1 MTGGIEEQMQLLRSR
16 AAELSLREDWKEYI
30 NLYSHLISLCDHHH
44 HHHHHSPGSDAKLHK
59 TLCLALSNRA
69 EARSR
74 LRELSGALEDCDRVL
89 EIDPTHLK
97 ALICKGKILLDLD
110 RYTQASDCFQRALVY
125 QGTGNAEALRRLLER
140 CRRLEAQS
148 RTGSLDISDW
158 LLNGFGGNPPEL
170 AEYVGPVEVRRSA
183 NGGRGL
189 SATKS
194 VEAGTPLVITRAI
207 AIGRGIL
214 PEKAGGSG
222 ESARMVMWKDFVD
235 KIFDATEKCSRT
247 LYLIYT
253 LSAGDEEGD
262 PGIPD
267 MGLFSP
273 EASKE
278 SFFLENKEPDVDKI
292 LKVLDVNCLTEEAF
306 SAKVLGK
313 NSGYCGFGLWILPSF
328 VNHSCC
334 PNARRLHIGDRVV
347 VHASRDVKAGEEI
360 TFAYFDVLSPL
371 SKRREMMS
379 KRWQFHCHCERCRF
393 EEKVFL
399 VQELREIEMALE
411 SGSDAGG
418 VVARLEEGMRKWM
431 VKGREKGFLRAS
443 FWTAYSGVYESEKLI
458 RKWGRQVPAEAVVA
472 ESVAEA
478 VGGDERVLKV
488 LLGRLKKKGGI
499 GGSAGGGLQMERA
512 MRLGRGTYGKVAKK
526 QGMRTLLELA
536 LASNAH

>member
-1 MTGGIEEQMQLLRSR
+1 MTGGIEEEMHLLRSR
-16 AAELSLREDWKEYI
+16 ATELSLREDWKEYI
-30 NLYSHLISLCDHHH
+30 NLYTHLISLCDHQ
-44 HHHHHSPGSDAKLHK
+44 HSPSSDAKLHK

-74 LRELSGALEDCDRVL
+74 LRDLSGALEDCDRVL

-97 ALICKGKILLDLD
+97 AIICKGKILLDLD
-110 RYTQASDCFQRALVY
+110 LYTQASGCFQQAFVN
-125 QGTGNAEALRRLLER
+125 QGTGNAEALRRLLGR

-148 RTGSLDISDW
+148 RTGALDISDW

-189 SATKS
+189 FATKS
-194 VEAGTPLVITRAI
+194 VEAGTPLVITKAI
-207 AIGRGIL
+207 VLGRGIL
-214 PEKAGGSG
+214 PETAGGPG
-222 ESARMVMWKDFVD
+222 ENARMVMWKDFVD
-235 KIFDATEKCSRT
+235 KILDATEKCSRT

-253 LSAGDEEGD
+253 LSAGDEEGG
-262 PGIPD
+262 PGIPV

-273 EASKE
+273 GAAKE
-278 SFFLENKEPDVDKI
+278 SFILENREPDVDRI

-313 NSGYCGFGLWILPSF
+313 NSGYCGVGLWILPSF
-328 VNHSCC
+328 VNHSCS

-360 TFAYFDVLSPL
+360 TFAYFDVFSPL
-371 SKRREMMS
+371 SKRREMS
-379 KRWQFHCHCERCRF
+379 KRWKFHCHCERCRF
-393 EEKVFL
+393 EEKVL
-399 VQELREIEMALE
+399 SAQELREMEMVLE
-411 SGSDAGG
+411 SGSDMGG
-418 VVARLEEGMRKWM
+418 VSSRLEEGMRRWM

-443 FWTAYSGVYESEKLI
+443 FWTAYYGVYESEKLM
-458 RKWGRQVPAEAVVA
+458 RKWGRQIPAEAVVA
-472 ESVAEA
+472 ESVSEA

-499 GGSAGGGLQMERA
+499 GGSAVGGLEMDKA

-526 QGMRTLLELA
+526 QGMRALFELA